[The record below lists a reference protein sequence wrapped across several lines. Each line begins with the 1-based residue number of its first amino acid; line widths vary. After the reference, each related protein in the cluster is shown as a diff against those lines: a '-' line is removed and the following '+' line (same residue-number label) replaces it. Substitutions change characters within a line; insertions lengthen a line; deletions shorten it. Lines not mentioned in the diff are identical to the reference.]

1 MLVVKLKLKM
11 KNGAEKIVVFE
22 NVTDLYVDYEKN
34 TLSLF
39 DYDTGVDYK
48 YHFREKGNEREQEA
62 TEILDIKIT
71 KEE

>member
-1 MLVVKLKLKM
+1 MLKVVLALKFKSGEI
-11 KNGAEKIVVFE
+11 KNVIFE
-22 NVTDLYVDYEKN
+22 EVSDLYIDYANNK
-34 TLSLF
+34 LSLI
-39 DYDTGVDYK
+39 DIPTGLEYK